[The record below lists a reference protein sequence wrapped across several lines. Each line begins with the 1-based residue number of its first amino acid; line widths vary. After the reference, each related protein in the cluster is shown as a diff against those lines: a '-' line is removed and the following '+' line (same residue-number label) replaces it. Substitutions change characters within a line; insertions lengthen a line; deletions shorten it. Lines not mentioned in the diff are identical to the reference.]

1 MKRHIC
7 YTEKRVSSG
16 FRKLHMRLKTVAA
29 TILLSILAAGLF
41 PAGTV
46 FAEEYNPF
54 SWYNPE
60 TGYDILIEDD
70 ADLLTDEEKNLLA
83 DTMER
88 VSYYGNVAFKSID
101 YNPQSTS
108 SYARSYFHE
117 LFGSGVV
124 NGTLF
129 LIDMENRELY
139 LFSDGDIYRT
149 VTTSYANVITD
160 NIYTYASDGD
170 YFTCADN
177 AFDQVASLLEGQKI
191 AMPMKY
197 ISNALLA
204 LLLAAMLNYFL
215 VSFLSRSRKCSDEE
229 LLSVSQVSFAFRNAA
244 AKKTTTTKVYN
255 PASSGSGGGS
265 SGGGGGS
272 SGGGGG
278 HSF

>member
-1 MKRHIC
+1 M
-7 YTEKRVSSG
+7 TMAV
-16 FRKLHMRLKTVAA
+16 
-29 TILLSILAAGLF
+29 LLSLLAAGLL

-46 FAEEYNPF
+46 SAEESASF

-70 ADLLTDEEKNLLA
+70 AALLTTEEKNLLA

-117 LFGSGVV
+117 TFGSGVV

-129 LIDMENRELY
+129 LIDMDNRELY
-139 LFSDGDIYRT
+139 IFSDGDVYRT

-177 AFDQVASLLEGQKI
+177 AFDQIASLLEGQKI

-204 LLLAAMLNYFL
+204 LLLSALLNYFL
-215 VSFLSRSRKCSDEE
+215 VSFLSSSRKCSDEE
-229 LLSVSQVSFAFRNAA
+229 LLSAGQASFVFRNAA

-255 PASSGSGGGS
+255 PSSSGSGGGS